1 MTKEMNVSCD
11 FVKHQ
16 LNCVL
21 PANTMDV
28 LLKVRTKSGE
38 HTFREDVYTR
48 TLKYR
53 RWNNELRPFRS
64 LKRRVADIF
73 RKRNSFSESSRST
86 STQTIVNNF
95 SEQCAAETKNKDSE
109 VDSDR
114 ESIHSNWSDVIPIK
128 VNKPTEV
135 MTNDTTQIKRTVRN
149 IVLVPYK
156 PKPKDWGSWKIQ
168 SPYATS
174 AVASPILDI
183 NDHPQI
189 LNQDNEDNLAY
200 VPHSPYYEP
209 VHSPQF
215 YENE

>member
-1 MTKEMNVSCD
+1 MIKYLYYFKMTKEMNVSCD

-86 STQTIVNNF
+86 STQTIVNNL
-95 SEQCAAETKNKDSE
+95 
-109 VDSDR
+109 
-114 ESIHSNWSDVIPIK
+114 SNNVKQKQERKIVKQTVIEKAYI
-128 VNKPTEV
+128 
-135 MTNDTTQIKRTVRN
+135 QI
-149 IVLVPYK
+149 
-156 PKPKDWGSWKIQ
+156 
-168 SPYATS
+168 
-174 AVASPILDI
+174 
-183 NDHPQI
+183 
-189 LNQDNEDNLAY
+189 E
-200 VPHSPYYEP
+200 
-209 VHSPQF
+209 
-215 YENE
+215 